1 MSTEGVTS
9 SHEAEVTQLEDLQLE
24 ENERKAELVFKNC
37 YLCFEN
43 CYLCIFSGASSA
55 HTET

>member
-9 SHEAEVTQLEDLQLE
+9 SHETEVTQLEYLQLE

-37 YLCFEN
+37 YLC
-43 CYLCIFSGASSA
+43 IFSGASSA